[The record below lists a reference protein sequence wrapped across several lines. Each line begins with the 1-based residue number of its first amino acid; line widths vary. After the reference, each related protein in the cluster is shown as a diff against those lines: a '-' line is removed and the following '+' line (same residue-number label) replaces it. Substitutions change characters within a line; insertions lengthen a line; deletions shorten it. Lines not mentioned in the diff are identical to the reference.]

1 MRKLCLLALTF
12 GAKLLCGLAR
22 LRRPGGALRMRPPVT
37 LMWYERPASWME
49 TDKANLEVFL
59 KTPTGTKFIA
69 TLHTLVM
76 DRALLVCDRS
86 PYEHGMTGG
95 MSFLLGEIERLS
107 CEGEPVGETE

>member
-1 MRKLCLLALTF
+1 MRKFILMALTF
-12 GAKLLCGLAR
+12 GANLLAVMP
-22 LRRPGGALRMRPPVT
+22 RRRTPAGVVRGRPPVT
-37 LMWYERPASWME
+37 VMWCERPAPWME

-59 KTPTGTKFIA
+59 KTPTGTKFVS

-76 DRALLVCDRS
+76 ERALLVCDRT

-107 CEGEPVGETE
+107 CEGEPEGDRE